1 MLDAIIKGTGLGLII
16 AIMVG
21 PVFFFILN
29 TSIKRGF
36 APAAITAVGVL
47 LSDLLFITLA
57 YFGSSF
63 LLYVNEHKD
72 ATGIIGGIV
81 IGTFGAILFFK
92 EAKVSAES
100 LEFAE
105 SPHPKMLYLAK
116 GFMLN
121 SVNPSVLLFWFV
133 VASTIPVKEQFT
145 PADTFIF
152 YATTLLTVLS
162 TDLLKAYL
170 ANRLKSII
178 TQKFLIWMNRIA
190 GLMLVVY
197 GASMIIRVIF
207 EAVKK

>member
-1 MLDAIIKGTGLGLII
+1 MLDPIIKGFGLGLII

-36 APAAITAVGVL
+36 APAAITSIGVMM
-47 LSDLLFITLA
+47 SDVFFIVLA

-63 LLYVNEHKD
+63 VLYLNEYKN

-81 IGTFGAILFFK
+81 IGGFGAILFFN

-105 SPHPKMLYLAK
+105 SPHPPLLYLAK

-145 PADTFIF
+145 AVETFVF
-152 YATTLLTVLS
+152 YSFTLGTVLS
-162 TDLLKAYL
+162 TDLIKAYL
-170 ANRLKSII
+170 ANRLKKII
-178 TQKFLIWMNRIA
+178 TAKSLILLNRIA
-190 GLMLVVY
+190 GISLVIY
-197 GASMIIRVIF
+197 GTSMIVRVLI
-207 EAVKK
+207 ELK

>member
-1 MLDAIIKGTGLGLII
+1 MLDPVIKGFGLGLVI

-36 APAAITAVGVL
+36 APAAITATGVMM
-47 LSDLLFITLA
+47 SDLCYIMLA

-63 LLYVNEHKD
+63 LLYLNDHKD
-72 ATGIIGGIV
+72 ATGIIGGLV
-81 IGTFGAILFFK
+81 IAGFGTFLFFK
-92 EAKVSAES
+92 EAKVNAES

-105 SPHPKMLYLAK
+105 SPHPNYLYLVK

-145 PADTFIF
+145 PTDTFIF
-152 YATTLLTVLS
+152 YACTLGTVLG
-162 TDLLKAYL
+162 TDLIKAYL
-170 ANRLKSII
+170 ANRLKTII
-178 TQKFLIWMNRIA
+178 TAKSLIMLNRIA
-190 GLMLVVY
+190 GISLVVY
-197 GASMIIRVIF
+197 GASMIIRVIW
-207 EAVKK
+207 K

>member
-1 MLDAIIKGTGLGLII
+1 MLDPIIKGFGLGLII

-36 APAAITAVGVL
+36 APAAITATGVMM
-47 LSDLLFITLA
+47 SDLFFIMLA

-63 LLYVNEHKD
+63 ILYLNEYKE
-72 ATGIIGGIV
+72 ATGIVGGIV
-81 IGTFGAILFFK
+81 IAGFGTYLFFK
-92 EAKVSAES
+92 EARVSAES

-105 SPHPKMLYLAK
+105 SPHPPFLYLAK

-133 VASTIPVKEQFT
+133 VASTIPVKEHFT
-145 PADTFIF
+145 AADTFVF
-152 YATTLLTVLS
+152 YAFTLGTVLS

-170 ANRLKSII
+170 ANRLKKII
-178 TQKFLIWMNRIA
+178 TAKSLIVLNRIA
-190 GLMLVVY
+190 GIALVIY
-197 GASMIIRVIF
+197 GASMIVRVLLEI
-207 EAVKK
+207 K

>member
-1 MLDAIIKGTGLGLII
+1 MLDPIIKGFGLGLVI

-36 APAAITAVGVL
+36 APAAITAIGVM
-47 LSDLLFITLA
+47 LSDVFFIMLA

-63 LLYVNEHKD
+63 VLYLNEYKD

-81 IGTFGAILFFK
+81 IGGFGAILIFK
-92 EAKVSAES
+92 ETRVSAES
-100 LEFAE
+100 LEFAD
-105 SPHPKMLYLAK
+105 SPHPRMLFLAK

-145 PADTFIF
+145 SADTFVF
-152 YATTLLTVLS
+152 YAFTLGTVLC
-162 TDLLKAYL
+162 TDLIKAYL
-170 ANRLKSII
+170 ANRLKKII
-178 TQKFLIWMNRIA
+178 TAKSLILLNRIA
-190 GLMLVVY
+190 GLSLVVY
-197 GASMIIRVIF
+197 GGSMIIRVIL
-207 EAVKK
+207 EMIK